1 MSYDEEAVVESTRRG
16 ATKLWSGKS
25 KNNQPGVTIN
35 ICCSG
40 ESMTPTRQAQRRA
53 RISQTDELS
62 QLAWKYLRVAPEDLG
77 GG

>member
-35 ICCSG
+35 MLQWGIHDPNTTG
-40 ESMTPTRQAQRRA
+40 PEES
-53 RISQTDELS
+53 RISQSDGLS